1 MIEAVFIDLDDTLC
15 MTEEICFNLEN
26 ETLAKLGRP
35 PMTRGT
41 HQSNWGMPLAE
52 AIVERSPGVNVDE
65 FYQFFPTVLQRYTD
79 EGLLDQIPDENYEAL
94 DQMIKMGKS
103 LIVLTNRNHEEL
115 KHLLEPAHDLASRIE
130 TFYYKDNLMFHKPDP
145 RVFAH
150 IEEAHGWKPNECVYV
165 GDSPSD
171 AAAAKGAGLH
181 FVASLESGLRTERDF
196 EDYPVDVFIPSFTK
210 LPEAVEQLDL

>member
-115 KHLLEPAHDLASRIE
+115 KHLLEPAHE
-130 TFYYKDNLMFHKPDP
+130 PDP